1 MKIKEK
7 VKNITSKVISNIWG
21 TLEQV
26 SFDFTFKNGRTARLT
41 HEVYGKGDGVAVLL
55 YNIATKK
62 VVLSEQFRIPMYVA
76 GVKNGFSIEVCGGT
90 IDENESP
97 EKSVIRET
105 KEEIGYAISQL
116 QKVSTVFLSPG
127 LMREQVHL
135 YVAAYK
141 NEDKIGRGGGL
152 AIENEELIVLETSFE
167 DALNMIK
174 NQEIIDAR
182 TIILLYYLKIHELM

>member
-167 DALNMIK
+167 DALNMIE